1 MKQKIIKN
9 ILTCL
14 FLLVQLMGGQ
24 LYASNNQINLSGHEE
39 SSINLTKYIDF
50 FEDKNAQL
58 SWQEV
63 QRLQNHLDWQNF
75 QIQDEGLNFGFTK
88 SAYWLRLN
96 VENNSNKA
104 IDKMLEL
111 SKARLNYV
119 NFYQIDTSGQV
130 KAYLTGDLLPFSSR
144 PYPSRFFVLPV
155 NIPAQS
161 KVTFFI
167 RVQSESSLVIPM
179 KLWSPNTFY
188 SSERL
193 NYAFQAMYFGL
204 ALGMILL
211 NLLIYISIKDYNYL
225 LYAGLASSL
234 VFSIT
239 ALNGL
244 QKEFL
249 PFESALYF
257 RIASP
262 TGFAIAQ
269 IFAVYFLRNMLKTWI
284 SIPKFDPW
292 LKVLALCHL
301 CLPIAYFLS
310 EHLFVIPGQIL
321 NFVTMSTIFVVA
333 SQAVLRKQREAYF
346 FFIAFFIIILAGA
359 VTAAVP
365 LLIFPVSVF
374 SLNALQIGSAI
385 EMVLMSF
392 AIADRFHILR
402 VEMLSAQSKA
412 LSIQEKLVE
421 SLKKNEKI
429 LEDTVAQRTT
439 ELQSVNKNLQVT
451 LLDLREVQK
460 KLMESEKKAKL
471 GEEYAKK
478 ALDEQRQFIAMVSH
492 EFRTPLAIIDSANQ
506 LLERKIQFKTDTASI
521 LARVRRAVSR
531 LTNFLDNY
539 LTQDRLASYELK
551 LNYGDVSLRDLVSSV
566 VDYAR
571 LISDQF
577 SLVVDM
583 DETLVSFKADPD
595 LLRIL
600 VFNLVSNAVKYS
612 PAGQPVILRIHK
624 QDKFLKIEVI
634 DNGFGVSEQEIAY
647 IFKTYARGKQ
657 ASVVP
662 GAGLGLSL
670 VERITQLHGGT
681 IEFKSTEGVGTHV
694 MVSFLYG

>member
-9 ILTCL
+9 ILACL
-14 FLLVQLMGGQ
+14 FLLVQLIGGQ
-24 LYASNNQINLSGHEE
+24 LYASNNQINLSGSEE
-39 SSINLTKYIDF
+39 SSINLTKHIDF
-50 FEDKNAQL
+50 FEDIDAHL
-58 SWQEV
+58 SWEEV
-63 QRLQNHLDWQNF
+63 QRLQNHLDWKNSA
-75 QIQDEGLNFGFTK
+75 IQDEALNFGFTK
-88 SAYWLRLN
+88 SAYWLRFN
-96 VENNSNKA
+96 IENNSNKA

-119 NFYQIDTSGQV
+119 SFYQIDTTGQV

-144 PYPSRFFVLPV
+144 PYSSRFFVLPV

-161 KVTFFI
+161 KITFFI
-167 RVQSESSLVIPM
+167 RVQSESSLVIPI
-179 KLWSPNTFY
+179 KLWAPNTFY

-204 ALGMILL
+204 AIGMILL

-225 LYAGLASSL
+225 LYAGLAGSL

-249 PFESALYF
+249 PFESELYF

-269 IFAVYFLRNMLKTWI
+269 VFAIYFLRNMLKTWT

-292 LKVLALCHL
+292 LKALAMCHL
-301 CLPIAYFLS
+301 SLPIAYILS
-310 EHLFVIPGQIL
+310 EHIFVIPGQIL

-333 SQAVLRKQREAYF
+333 SHAVLKKQRGAYF

-365 LLIFPVSVF
+365 LLLFPVSIF

-402 VEMLSAQSKA
+402 VEMLSAQSKT
-412 LSIQEKLVE
+412 LNIQEKLVE
-421 SLKKNEKI
+421 SLKKSEKI
-429 LEDTVAQRTT
+429 LEDKVTQRTT
-439 ELQSVNKNLQVT
+439 ELQAVNKNLQLT

-506 LLERKIQFKTDTASI
+506 LLERKIQYKSDTASI

-539 LTQDRLASYELK
+539 LTQDRLASYELTI
-551 LNYGDVSLRDLVSSV
+551 NYGDVNLRDLASSV

-577 SLVVDM
+577 SLVVDF
-583 DETLVSFKADPD
+583 DESLISFKADPD

-634 DNGFGVSEQEIAY
+634 DNGFGVSEQEITY

-670 VERITQLHGGT
+670 VERITQLHGGS
-681 IEFKSTEGVGTHV
+681 IDFKSTEGIGTHV
-694 MVSFLYG
+694 VISFLYG

>member
-9 ILTCL
+9 IVVCL
-14 FLLVQLMGGQ
+14 FLLIQLSGGQ
-24 LYASNNQINLSGHEE
+24 LYASNSQINLSGIEE
-39 SSINLTKYIDF
+39 SSINLTEYIEF
-50 FEDKNAQL
+50 FEDTTAQL
-58 SWQEV
+58 NWKEV
-63 QRLQNHLDWQNF
+63 QRLQNHLDWQNS

-119 NFYQIDTSGQV
+119 NFYQIDAIGQV
-130 KAYLTGDLLPFSSR
+130 KTYLTGDLLPFSSR

-167 RVQSESSLVIPM
+167 RVQSESSLVIPL
-179 KLWSPNTFY
+179 KLWSPKRFY
-188 SSERL
+188 SSERI
-193 NYAFQAMYFGL
+193 NYAFQAMYLGL
-204 ALGMILL
+204 AIGMILL
-211 NLLIYISIKDYNYL
+211 NLLIFISIKDYNYL

-249 PFESALYF
+249 PFDSELYF

-292 LKVLALCHL
+292 LKALALCHL
-301 CLPIAYFLS
+301 CLPFAYLLS

-321 NFVTMSTIFVVA
+321 NFVTMTTIFVVA

-412 LSIQEKLVE
+412 LSTQEKLVE
-421 SLKKNEKI
+421 SLKKSEKI
-429 LEDTVAQRTT
+429 LEDKVTQRTT
-439 ELQSVNKNLQVT
+439 ELQSVNKDLQMT

-460 KLMESEKKAKL
+460 KLIESETKAKL

-506 LLERKIQFKTDTASI
+506 LLERKIQYKSDTASI

-577 SLVVDM
+577 SLVVDL
-583 DETLVSFKADPD
+583 DVNLVSFKADPD

-612 PAGQPVILRIHK
+612 PAGQPVILRIYK
-624 QDKFLKIEVI
+624 QDQFFKIEVI
-634 DNGFGVSEQEIAY
+634 DHGFGVSEQEIPY
-647 IFKTYARGKQ
+647 IFKIYARGKQ

-694 MVSFLYG
+694 IVSFLSG